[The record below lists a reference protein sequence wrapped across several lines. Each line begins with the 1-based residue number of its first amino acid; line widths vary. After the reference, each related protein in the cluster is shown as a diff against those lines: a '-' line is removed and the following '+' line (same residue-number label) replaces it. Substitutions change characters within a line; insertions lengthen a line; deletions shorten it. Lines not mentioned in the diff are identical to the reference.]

1 MNEINE
7 NKRKWKKEVAVME
20 VVEVVIKVVKLY
32 LVK

>member
-1 MNEINE
+1 MNEIYE